1 MEIISKAI
9 ETTGM
14 IDDKTH
20 ITLDEPLP
28 DIGRKRIRVI
38 VLIPEEEEIPE
49 DTWLQAAEANQAFSF
64 LKDAEEDIYTLE
76 DGKPFHDQG

>member
-1 MEIISKAI
+1 MAIISKAI
-9 ETTGM
+9 ETIGT

-28 DIGRKRIRVI
+28 DIGRKRIKLI

-49 DTWLQAAEANQAFSF
+49 DIWLRAAGANQAFSF
-64 LKDAEEDIYTLE
+64 LKEAEEDIYTLE
-76 DGKPFHDQG
+76 DGKPFHDQR